1 MKTPVGWSTLNETP
15 AVGSPLL
22 MKAASILAQE
32 AARFP
37 ASFPQLLAGTP
48 AHQPPALPNVELP
61 VTALP
66 GIDVDQLRRYAHD
79 MIETLL
85 TALSPKAGTEN
96 RVALLHCPTPVVAG
110 SEAVVS
116 IRIANED
123 PSPTETS
130 LYSTNFVSDTG
141 YDIPAR
147 SVTFS
152 PRASTIPAKSDATFE
167 LKARIPQQAPPG
179 IYSGLVQAAGSKYL
193 KAVVSIEVK

>member
-22 MKAASILAQE
+22 MKAASILAEQ

-37 ASFPQLLAGTP
+37 ASFQPTRLHGPAGQ
-48 AHQPPALPNVELP
+48 ASAFPNVELP

-66 GIDVDQLRRYAHD
+66 GADVDQLRRYAHD
-79 MIETLL
+79 LIETLL
-85 TALSPKAGTEN
+85 TAVSPKERADD
-96 RVALLHCPTPVVAG
+96 RVLLLRCAAPVAAG
-110 SEAVVS
+110 SEAVIV

-123 PSPTETS
+123 PSPTEVS

-152 PRASTIPAKSDATFE
+152 PHASTIPPKSDAAFE
-167 LKARIPQQAPPG
+167 LKVRIPQQAPPG
-179 IYSGLVQAAGSKYL
+179 LYSGLVQAAGSKYL